1 MFSKKKT
8 PQNEL
13 RLQIDGEAINEV
25 YKTKFLGVIIDNK
38 LNWKDHISYIC
49 GKKAR
54 GIGMI
59 IKAGNYLNKNGLM
72 ALYYSFVYPYL
83 MYCNHIWGSTYK
95 TNLRRL
101 VILQNKVVRLISHV
115 K

>member
-1 MFSKKKT
+1 MS
-8 PQNEL
+8 PINEL
-13 RLQIDGEAINEV
+13 RWQIDGEVINEV
-25 YKTKFLGVIIDNK
+25 YKTKLLGVIIDNK
-38 LNWKDHISYIC
+38 LNWKDHISYMC
-49 GKKAR
+49 GKIAR

-59 IKAGNYLNKNGLM
+59 IKAMNYSNKDDGLT
-72 ALYYSFVYPYL
+72 ALYYSFIYPYL

-101 VILQNKVVRLISHV
+101 AILQKQSGVYYFACQTS